1 MIEIDDKIVS
11 ADLLREYFACDL
23 AACKGICCVE
33 GNAGAPLEMDE
44 VDTLEEEYP
53 NYKPYM
59 TPEGIRAVEAQGFMV
74 VDEDGDY
81 TTPLVDDAECAYA
94 YTEEGITF
102 CAIEKAFREGKT
114 TFRKPHLL
122 PSLSDPPDELLER
135 HGRTQLPPLVDLRTG
150 TPMRKTARD
159 PGVQGASGAD
169 HPSLR
174 RRVLQSA
181 RNCGTTAQE
190 SIEKQRH
197 EMKNRHIIA
206 AALLLLTTTTAA
218 QDRHTETTPDTGENL
233 QTTPNAEQLR
243 QQIETLQRQLDLL
256 EKGRDTLAVKKP
268 ALLSDPVEPIANM
281 NGIIPLDTLQT
292 INEAVKIVIYNDNSW
307 KYVRDREFVKDSSIY
322 TKYWDTGTL
331 FPYKEYPLS
340 EMPASLAIDL
350 VDSLKCYHYPHK
362 GSIRSKYGIRHRR
375 RHQGVDIPIKTGDP
389 VYATFDGRVRISEY
403 NRGGYGNLIIVRH
416 DNGLETYY
424 GHLSERLVQSGEWVE
439 AGQIIGLGGSTGRST
454 GPHLH
459 FETRYYGQAFDPERL
474 IDFESGILRRQTFL
488 LKKSFF
494 DIRSNAGQDFDDEA
508 EVEKADKKEAAE
520 RAAVTYHT
528 IKSGDTLGALARRY
542 GTTVS
547 KLCSLN
553 GIKSTTIL
561 RLGRKLRVR

>member
-1 MIEIDDKIVS
+1 
-11 ADLLREYFACDL
+11 
-23 AACKGICCVE
+23 
-33 GNAGAPLEMDE
+33 
-44 VDTLEEEYP
+44 
-53 NYKPYM
+53 
-59 TPEGIRAVEAQGFMV
+59 
-74 VDEDGDY
+74 
-81 TTPLVDDAECAYA
+81 
-94 YTEEGITF
+94 
-102 CAIEKAFREGKT
+102 
-114 TFRKPHLL
+114 
-122 PSLSDPPDELLER
+122 
-135 HGRTQLPPLVDLRTG
+135 
-150 TPMRKTARD
+150 
-159 PGVQGASGAD
+159 
-169 HPSLR
+169 
-174 RRVLQSA
+174 
-181 RNCGTTAQE
+181 
-190 SIEKQRH
+190 
-197 EMKNRHIIA
+197 MKNRHIIA

-561 RLGRKLRVR
+561 RLGRKLNKRTSRNRAGYEAGKPRTSRRTDCRPDFYGPPPNFGRVYTFKYRDRFPAYFNSRLRSHADPVNSYAPKHPRKKFRGKVEPIGR

>member
-114 TFRKPHLL
+114 TFRKPISCHLYPIRL
-122 PSLSDPPDELLER
+122 MNFSNGTVGLNYHRWSICEPARQCGKRLGSRCTRRFGSR
-135 HGRTQLPPLVDLRTG
+135 SSVASAKSSTKRSKLRNNCSRINRET
-150 TPMRKTARD
+150 TT
-159 PGVQGASGAD
+159 
-169 HPSLR
+169 
-174 RRVLQSA
+174 
-181 RNCGTTAQE
+181 RN
-190 SIEKQRH
+190 EKPTYH
-197 EMKNRHIIA
+197 A

-322 TKYWDTGTL
+322 TKYWDTSTL

-350 VDSLKCYHYPHK
+350 VDSLKCYHYPYK
-362 GSIRSKYGIRHRR
+362 GSIRSKYGIRYRR
-375 RHQGVDIPIKTGDP
+375 RHQGVDIPVKTGDP
-389 VYATFDGRVRISEY
+389 IYATFDGRVRISEY

>member
-1 MIEIDDKIVS
+1 
-11 ADLLREYFACDL
+11 
-23 AACKGICCVE
+23 
-33 GNAGAPLEMDE
+33 
-44 VDTLEEEYP
+44 
-53 NYKPYM
+53 
-59 TPEGIRAVEAQGFMV
+59 
-74 VDEDGDY
+74 
-81 TTPLVDDAECAYA
+81 
-94 YTEEGITF
+94 
-102 CAIEKAFREGKT
+102 
-114 TFRKPHLL
+114 
-122 PSLSDPPDELLER
+122 
-135 HGRTQLPPLVDLRTG
+135 
-150 TPMRKTARD
+150 
-159 PGVQGASGAD
+159 
-169 HPSLR
+169 
-174 RRVLQSA
+174 
-181 RNCGTTAQE
+181 
-190 SIEKQRH
+190 
-197 EMKNRHIIA
+197 MKNRHIIA
-206 AALLLLTTTTAA
+206 AALLLLTTTAAA
-218 QDRHTETTPDTGENL
+218 QDRHTETAPDTGENP
-233 QTTPNAEQLR
+233 QTAPNAEQPANRSKRCNGSSTCSKRGGTPGRKETRAAFRSRGTHR
-243 QQIETLQRQLDLL
+243 QHER
-256 EKGRDTLAVKKP
+256 
-268 ALLSDPVEPIANM
+268 NH
-281 NGIIPLDTLQT
+281 PLDTLQT
-292 INEAVKIVIYNDNSW
+292 INEAVKIVIYNDN
-307 KYVRDREFVKDSSIY
+307 VEIRPRQRVCQGQFDSHQILGHGHAVPVQGISAV
-322 TKYWDTGTL
+322 
-331 FPYKEYPLS
+331 

-350 VDSLKCYHYPHK
+350 VDSPAHHYPHK

-389 VYATFDGRVRISEY
+389 VYATFNGRVRISEY

-459 FETRYYGQAFDPERL
+459 FETRYYGQAFDRSGW

-528 IKSGDTLGALARRY
+528 IKSGDTLGASARRY

>member
-1 MIEIDDKIVS
+1 MEI
-11 ADLLREYFACDL
+11 R
-23 AACKGICCVE
+23 
-33 GNAGAPLEMDE
+33 P
-44 VDTLEEEYP
+44 
-53 NYKPYM
+53 
-59 TPEGIRAVEAQGFMV
+59 RQ
-74 VDEDGDY
+74 
-81 TTPLVDDAECAYA
+81 
-94 YTEEGITF
+94 
-102 CAIEKAFREGKT
+102 
-114 TFRKPHLL
+114 
-122 PSLSDPPDELLER
+122 
-135 HGRTQLPPLVDLRTG
+135 
-150 TPMRKTARD
+150 
-159 PGVQGASGAD
+159 
-169 HPSLR
+169 
-174 RRVLQSA
+174 RVCQ
-181 RNCGTTAQE
+181 
-190 SIEKQRH
+190 
-197 EMKNRHIIA
+197 
-206 AALLLLTTTTAA
+206 
-218 QDRHTETTPDTGENL
+218 
-233 QTTPNAEQLR
+233 
-243 QQIETLQRQLDLL
+243 
-256 EKGRDTLAVKKP
+256 
-268 ALLSDPVEPIANM
+268 
-281 NGIIPLDTLQT
+281 
-292 INEAVKIVIYNDNSW
+292 
-307 KYVRDREFVKDSSIY
+307 DSSIY

-350 VDSLKCYHYPHK
+350 VDSLRVLSLSPQGQHPLQ
-362 GSIRSKYGIRHRR
+362 IRHPPSPATS
-375 RHQGVDIPIKTGDP
+375 GVDILDKN
-389 VYATFDGRVRISEY
+389 GRSRLCDFQRPGPHLEY

-488 LKKSFF
+488 SSKSFF

-520 RAAVTYHT
+520 RAVTYHT

>member
-1 MIEIDDKIVS
+1 MKKYIFTLIALSMIFT
-11 ADLLREYFACDL
+11 ATA
-23 AACKGICCVE
+23 
-33 GNAGAPLEMDE
+33 
-44 VDTLEEEYP
+44 
-53 NYKPYM
+53 
-59 TPEGIRAVEAQGFMV
+59 
-74 VDEDGDY
+74 
-81 TTPLVDDAECAYA
+81 
-94 YTEEGITF
+94 
-102 CAIEKAFREGKT
+102 
-114 TFRKPHLL
+114 RKPKNT
-122 PSLSDPPDELLER
+122 
-135 HGRTQLPPLVDLRTG
+135 RTTEAA
-150 TPMRKTARD
+150 AR
-159 PGVQGASGAD
+159 
-169 HPSLR
+169 
-174 RRVLQSA
+174 
-181 RNCGTTAQE
+181 E
-190 SIEKQRH
+190 
-197 EMKNRHIIA
+197 IA
-206 AALLLLTTTTAA
+206 AADSLRLVASRQAALIDSLQNLVAVAEQRDETAESETAA
-218 QDRHTETTPDTGENL
+218 PD
-233 QTTPNAEQLR
+233 PVVDPEQAAADSVAALR
-243 QQIETLQRQLDLL
+243 LRLRPTKIESIFDTNGLTVL
-256 EKGRDTLAVKKP
+256 DTLATEN
-268 ALLSDPVEPIANM
+268 D
-281 NGIIPLDTLQT
+281 
-292 INEAVKIVIYNDNSW
+292 AVQVILYSNNSW